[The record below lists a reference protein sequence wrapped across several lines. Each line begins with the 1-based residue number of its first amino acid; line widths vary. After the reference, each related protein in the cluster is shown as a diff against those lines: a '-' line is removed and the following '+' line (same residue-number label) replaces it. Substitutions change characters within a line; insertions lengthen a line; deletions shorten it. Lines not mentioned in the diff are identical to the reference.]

1 MKNNF
6 FTKEEIRLILDLLDD
21 INEDPDLSFMYSYVG
36 HEMYARLYDSVYEK
50 LESYSPLTYFSLG
63 EIEVV
68 RDALRP
74 LDAAEDIELSPDIR
88 SLVNAT
94 CRKVQNIL
102 SALAQ
107 GSK

>member
-6 FTKEEIRLILDLLDD
+6 FTKEEIQLILDLLDD
-21 INEDPDLSFMYSYVG
+21 INEDPELSFMYSHVG
-36 HEMYARLYDSVYEK
+36 HETYARLYDSVYEK

-74 LDAAEDIELSPDIR
+74 LDAAEDIEASPDIL
-88 SLVNAT
+88 SLVNST